1 MRRTQPT
8 QVQRRR
14 LGLQRARKQH
24 VETRRHEIRPKTVRP
39 QAVRPQAVRPKAL
52 PMPSDSLECV
62 LRQSPR
68 TRRFL
73 RRRGRL
79 RRLCVWRRHRL
90 HACSKSAHST

>member
-1 MRRTQPT
+1 MRRTQST
-8 QVQRRR
+8 QLQRRR

-39 QAVRPQAVRPKAL
+39 KAVRPKAL
-52 PMPSDSLECV
+52 SMPSDSLECV

-68 TRRFL
+68 TRRFPL
-73 RRRGRL
+73 QRDRL